1 MGIFNSAY
9 TSPEFV
15 QGNIPVSN
23 KSSYDLLLEGET
35 SSVRKLPTGQIVY
48 IHSLDYVS
56 IVMDRPSTP
65 TRTEGLYLSPPS
77 ISLCSI
83 LNTNPSM
90 IIEDD
95 GTSIVL
101 VKLINENG
109 DMRIEITNS

>member
-1 MGIFNSAY
+1 MGIFNSTY
-9 TSPEFV
+9 TSPEFI

-56 IVMDRPSTP
+56 IVMDNPSTSIQK
-65 TRTEGLYLSPPS
+65 EGIYISPPS
-77 ISLCSI
+77 ISLSSI
-83 LNTNPSM
+83 VNTNPGM

-95 GTSIVL
+95 GTPIVL

-109 DMRIEITNS
+109 DTRIEITNS

>member
-1 MGIFNSAY
+1 
-9 TSPEFV
+9 
-15 QGNIPVSN
+15 
-23 KSSYDLLLEGET
+23 
-35 SSVRKLPTGQIVY
+35 
-48 IHSLDYVS
+48 
-56 IVMDRPSTP
+56 MDRPSTP

-77 ISLCSI
+77 ISLYSI
-83 LNTNPSM
+83 VNTNPSM